1 MPRHTVG
8 RSPLHGPSPTL
19 RRLRTASAS
28 ACAVLLAVTALAGC
42 NRDQGSGAAGGGKVG
57 IDLPRSDSDFWNSYQ
72 GYVEKGVT
80 ADGIDAL
87 PLTNSQNDIG
97 KLVSNV
103 QVFTDQ
109 GAKAVVMAPQDTGAI
124 AETLRTLSE
133 KKIPVVSVDTRPD
146 TGDVYMVVR
155 ADNRAYGEQACQYL
169 GEQLKGKGKVAEFQ
183 GDLSSINGRDRSEAF
198 KSCMHRKY
206 PGIRVFEL
214 ATDWKGDVASAKL
227 QSTLA
232 AHPDIN
238 GIYMQ
243 AGGVFLQPTLALL
256 EQKKLLKAAG
266 TPGHITIVS
275 NDGIPEE
282 LDAIR
287 AGKIDA
293 TVSQPADLYA
303 KYALYWAERALEGKT
318 PKAGPTDH
326 GSTIIKIPNGFEDQ
340 LPAPLVTKENVDD
353 QKLWANQLE
362 KKS

>member
-1 MPRHTVG
+1 MRV
-8 RSPLHGPSPTL
+8 RST
-19 RRLRTASAS
+19 SAA

-42 NRDQGSGAAGGGKVG
+42 NRDQGGGSAAGKVG
-57 IDLPRSDSDFWNSYQ
+57 IDLPRSDTDFWNSYQ
-72 GYVEKGVT
+72 QYIEKGVK
-80 ADGIDAL
+80 DGEVEAL
-87 PLTNSQNDIG
+87 PLANSQNDIG

-124 AETLRTLSE
+124 AETLQTLDE
-133 KKIPVVSVDTRPD
+133 NKIPVVSVDTRPD
-146 TGDVYMVVR
+146 KGSVYMVVR
-155 ADNRAYGEQACQYL
+155 ADNRAYGEKACQYL

-198 KSCMHRKY
+198 KACMDKNF
-206 PGIRVFEL
+206 PGIQVFEL
-214 ATDWKGDVASAKL
+214 ATEWKGDVASAKL

-232 AHPDIN
+232 AHPDLG

-243 AGGVFLQPTLALL
+243 AGGAFLQPTLALL
-256 EQKKLLKAAG
+256 EQKKLLKAPG
-266 TPGHITIVS
+266 TPGHITIIS

-303 KYALYWAERALEGKT
+303 KYALFYARAALEGKT
-318 PKAGPTDH
+318 FKEGPTDH
-326 GSTIIKIPNGFEDQ
+326 DSTIIKIPNGFEDQ
-340 LPAPLVTKENVDD
+340 LPAPLVTKANVDD
-353 QKLWANQLE
+353 PKLWANQLE

>member
-1 MPRHTVG
+1 MRV
-8 RSPLHGPSPTL
+8 
-19 RRLRTASAS
+19 RTTSAA

-42 NRDQGSGAAGGGKVG
+42 NRDSDSGSGGGKVG

-72 GYVEKGVT
+72 QYIEKGVK
-80 ADGIDAL
+80 DGEVDAL
-87 PLTNSQNDIG
+87 SLTNSQNDIG
-97 KLVSNV
+97 KLVANV
-103 QVFTDQ
+103 QTFTDQ

-124 AETLRTLSE
+124 AESLQSLE
-133 KKIPVVSVDTRPD
+133 DKKIPVVSVDTRPD
-146 TGDVYMVVR
+146 KGKVYMVVR
-155 ADNRAYGEQACQYL
+155 ADNRAYGEKACKYL
-169 GEQLKGKGKVAEFQ
+169 GEQLKGKGKVVEFQ

-198 KSCMHRKY
+198 KSCMVKNF

-256 EQKKLLKAAG
+256 EQKKLLKPPG
-266 TPGHITIVS
+266 TPGHITIIS

-282 LDAIR
+282 LDAIK

-303 KYALYWAERALEGKT
+303 KYGMYYIKAAMEGKT
-318 PKAGPTDH
+318 FKPGPTDH
-326 GSTIIKIPNGFEDQ
+326 DSTIVELPSGILEDQ

-353 QKLWANQLE
+353 PKLWGNTV
-362 KKS
+362 K

>member
-1 MPRHTVG
+1 MRV
-8 RSPLHGPSPTL
+8 
-19 RRLRTASAS
+19 RTTSAA

-42 NRDQGSGAAGGGKVG
+42 NRESTDDGAYAGKVG

-72 GYVEKGVT
+72 SYIEKGVK
-80 ADGIDAL
+80 AGDVKAL

-97 KLVSNV
+97 KLVANV
-103 QVFTDQ
+103 QTFTDQ

-124 AETLRTLSE
+124 AESLNTLND

-146 TGDVYMVVR
+146 KGNVYMVVR
-155 ADNRAYGEQACQYL
+155 ADNKAYGTNACKYL
-169 GEQLKGKGKVAEFQ
+169 GEQLKGKGKVVEFQ
-183 GDLSSINGRDRSEAF
+183 GDLSSINGRDRSQAF
-198 KSCMHRKY
+198 KACMDKDY
-206 PGIRVFEL
+206 PGIKVFEL

-243 AGGVFLQPTLALL
+243 AYGVFLQPTLALL
-256 EQKKLLKAAG
+256 EQKKLLKPTG
-266 TPGHITIVS
+266 TAGHITIIS

-282 LDAIR
+282 FDAIR

-293 TVSQPADLYA
+293 TISQPADLYA
-303 KYALYWAERALEGKT
+303 KYALYYAKAALDGKT
-318 PKAGPTDH
+318 FKEGPTDH
-326 GSTIIKIPNGFEDQ
+326 DSNIIKIPNGFEDQ
-340 LPAPLVTKENVDD
+340 LPAPLVTKDNVDD
-353 QKLWANQLE
+353 PKLWANQLE

>member
-1 MPRHTVG
+1 MRV
-8 RSPLHGPSPTL
+8 
-19 RRLRTASAS
+19 RTTSAA

-42 NRDQGSGAAGGGKVG
+42 NRESSDSGAGGGKVG

-72 GYVEKGVT
+72 NYVQKGVK
-80 ADGIDAL
+80 DGEVKAL

-97 KLVSNV
+97 KLVANV
-103 QVFTDQ
+103 QTFTDQ

-124 AETLRTLSE
+124 TESLNTLNE
-133 KKIPVVSVDTRPD
+133 KKIPVISVDTRPD
-146 TGDVYMVVR
+146 KGDIYMVVR
-155 ADNRAYGEQACQYL
+155 ADNKAYGTNACTYL
-169 GEQLKGKGKVAEFQ
+169 GEQLKGKGKVVEFQ

-198 KSCMHRKY
+198 KTCMDKDF
-206 PGIRVFEL
+206 PDIKVFEL

-256 EQKKLLKAAG
+256 EQKKLLKPAG
-266 TPGHITIVS
+266 TAGHITIIS

-282 LDAIR
+282 FDAIK

-293 TVSQPADLYA
+293 TISQPADLYA
-303 KYALYWAERALEGKT
+303 KYALYYAKAALDGKT
-318 PKAGPTDH
+318 FKAGPTDH
-326 GSTIIKIPNGFEDQ
+326 DSTIIKIPNGFEDQ
-340 LPAPLVTKENVDD
+340 LPAPLVTKDNVDD
-353 QKLWANQLE
+353 PKLWANQLE

>member
-1 MPRHTVG
+1 MLRNSVG
-8 RSPLHGPSPTL
+8 RPPLG
-19 RRLRTASAS
+19 RLRTTGAA

-42 NRDQGSGAAGGGKVG
+42 NREESSGAAGGGKVG

-72 GYVEKGVT
+72 QYVTKGVK
-80 ADGIDAL
+80 DGVVDAL

-103 QVFTDQ
+103 QALTDQ

-124 AETLRTLSE
+124 AETLQTLNK
-133 KKIPVVSVDTRPD
+133 KKIPVISVDTRPD
-146 TGDVYMVVR
+146 KGQVYMVVR

-169 GEQLKGKGKVAEFQ
+169 GKQLKGKGKVAEFQ

-198 KSCMHRKY
+198 KACMDKNF
-206 PGIRVFEL
+206 PGIKVFEL
-214 ATDWKGDVASAKL
+214 VTNWAGDVASAKL

-232 AHPDIN
+232 ANPDLN

-256 EQKKLLKAAG
+256 EQKKLLKAPG
-266 TPGHITIVS
+266 TEGHITIIS
-275 NDGIPEE
+275 NDGIPQEF
-282 LDAIR
+282 DAIR
-287 AGKIDA
+287 SGKIDA

-303 KYALYWAERALEGKT
+303 KYALEYAKDALAGKK

-326 GSTIIKIPNGFEDQ
+326 DSTIIKIPNGFEDQ
-340 LPAPLVTKENVDD
+340 LPAPLVTKDNVDD
-353 QKLWANQLE
+353 AKLWANQLD

>member
-1 MPRHTVG
+1 MRV
-8 RSPLHGPSPTL
+8 
-19 RRLRTASAS
+19 RTTSAA

-42 NRDQGSGAAGGGKVG
+42 NRESAGSADGGGKVG

-72 GYVEKGVT
+72 QYVESGVK
-80 ADGIDAL
+80 AGEVEAL

-97 KLVSNV
+97 KLVANV
-103 QVFTDQ
+103 QTFTDQ

-124 AETLRTLSE
+124 AETLNTLNE
-133 KKIPVVSVDTRPD
+133 KKIPAISVDTRPD
-146 TGDVYMVVR
+146 KGDIYMVVR
-155 ADNRAYGEQACQYL
+155 ADNKAYGTNACTYL
-169 GEQLKGKGKVAEFQ
+169 GEQLKGKGKVVEFQ

-198 KSCMHRKY
+198 KACMDKDF
-206 PGIRVFEL
+206 PDIEVFEL

-256 EQKKLLKAAG
+256 EQKKLLKPVG
-266 TPGHITIVS
+266 TPGHITIIS

-282 LDAIR
+282 FDAIR
-287 AGKIDA
+287 SGKIDA
-293 TVSQPADLYA
+293 TISQPADLYA
-303 KYALYWAERALEGKT
+303 KYALFYAKAALAGKT
-318 PKAGPTDH
+318 FEEGPTDH
-326 GSTIIKIPNGFEDQ
+326 DSTIIKIPGGLEDQ

-353 QKLWANQLE
+353 PKLWANQLE
-362 KKS
+362 KTS

>member
-1 MPRHTVG
+1 MRV
-8 RSPLHGPSPTL
+8 
-19 RRLRTASAS
+19 RTTSAA

-42 NRDQGSGAAGGGKVG
+42 NRDSDSGSGGGKVG

-72 GYVEKGVT
+72 QYIEKGVK
-80 ADGIDAL
+80 DGDVSAL
-87 PLTNSQNDIG
+87 SLTNSQNDIG
-97 KLVSNV
+97 KLVANV
-103 QVFTDQ
+103 QTFTDQ

-124 AETLRTLSE
+124 AESLQSLEE

-146 TGDVYMVVR
+146 KGRVYMVVR
-155 ADNRAYGEQACQYL
+155 ADNRAYGEKACTYL
-169 GEQLKGKGKVAEFQ
+169 GEQLKGKGKVVEFQ
-183 GDLSSINGRDRSEAF
+183 GDLASINGRDRSEAF
-198 KSCMHRKY
+198 KSCMTKKF
-206 PGIRVFEL
+206 PGIKVFEL
-214 ATDWKGDVASAKL
+214 ATDWKGDVASARL

-256 EQKKLLKAAG
+256 EQKKLLKAPG
-266 TPGHITIVS
+266 TPGHITIIS

-282 LDAIR
+282 LDAIK

-303 KYALYWAERALEGKT
+303 KYALYWAKQALDGKT
-318 PKAGPTDH
+318 PKEGATDH
-326 GSTIIKIPNGFEDQ
+326 ESTIIKIPNGFEDQ
-340 LPAPLVTKENVDD
+340 LPAPLVTKANVDD
-353 QKLWANQLE
+353 PKLWANQLE

>member
-1 MPRHTVG
+1 MRQPA
-8 RSPLHGPSPTL
+8 PYCWPSLPS
-19 RRLRTASAS
+19 RAATASPPK
-28 ACAVLLAVTALAGC
+28 TAP
-42 NRDQGSGAAGGGKVG
+42 AAGKVG

-72 GYVEKGVT
+72 SYIEKGVK
-80 ADGIDAL
+80 AGDVKAL

-97 KLVSNV
+97 KLVANV
-103 QVFTDQ
+103 QTFTDQ

-124 AETLRTLSE
+124 AESLNTLND

-146 TGDVYMVVR
+146 KGNVYMVVR
-155 ADNRAYGEQACQYL
+155 ADNKAYGTNACKYL
-169 GEQLKGKGKVAEFQ
+169 GEQLKGKGKVVEFQ
-183 GDLSSINGRDRSEAF
+183 GDLSSINGRDRSQAF
-198 KSCMHRKY
+198 KACMDKDY
-206 PGIRVFEL
+206 PGIKVFEL

-256 EQKKLLKAAG
+256 EQKKLLKPTG
-266 TPGHITIVS
+266 TAGHITIIS

-282 LDAIR
+282 FDAIR

-293 TVSQPADLYA
+293 TISQPADLYA
-303 KYALYWAERALEGKT
+303 KYALYYAKAALDGKT
-318 PKAGPTDH
+318 FKEGPTDH
-326 GSTIIKIPNGFEDQ
+326 DSNIIKIPNGFEDQ
-340 LPAPLVTKENVDD
+340 LPAPLVTKDNVDD
-353 QKLWANQLE
+353 PKLWANQLE